1 MTSPTFE
8 VRGLN
13 ISSFSWQANNGAL
26 QFREALAPAKA
37 MGVNTLIFDIALEQ
51 DSLTSS
57 QVRLTKQN
65 GGNNGYSYDGAT
77 LLPQMI
83 SEAHAM
89 GFDVWVKPIVLIGG
103 LASNGPETYQWS
115 SIAPTSPAQWFA
127 SYQQRLLEIVSFI
140 EPLKT
145 EGLLL
150 GNELMSMTREIAY
163 RPDWISLINAVSSNF
178 SGKIGYNAS
187 GLSQP
192 SVMPDE
198 LSQLVFLDALDFI
211 GISTYPR
218 LYGDLSP
225 TREQMM
231 AGWFAD
237 YYGHDNLIQ
246 DIRDLIADNPN
257 LDVYLTELGSPAT
270 DGGNV
275 MVYDTLGNATLDP
288 RYLVRDLAEQRL
300 FFDVALEVLAR
311 ELGNQ
316 IGGIFPY
323 GWSAT
328 KSFIE
333 DTPSTA
339 QIYTWSLE
347 GKPATEV
354 IAQWYLGQRS
364 AVGAD
369 LAGTGRADNLGT
381 GFFDDVIRGGRG
393 DDVLNGGQGSD
404 TLWGDGLPPL
414 SESTVKISIQ
424 CSGALY
430 QGIAPI
436 VSVWVNGNKVGT
448 IDIDETETYRSPEGQ
463 AWHGPELYTFSIP
476 GGTPISDLRIVE
488 ENWAGTS
495 ASSNRNLYLDSISI
509 NDSALAGPWV
519 MVSENGQEAPG
530 ALAIYSNGYMRLDA
544 LAYNTSLTEA
554 ITDNDTLSGG
564 TGNDTLDGGA
574 DRDFAIFAATQA
586 SSKLAKTENGWTVSS
601 TADGFDTLT
610 NIERLQFADKK
621 IALDL
626 TPDGNA
632 GQAMEFIGIIAPTLL
647 NSAPIRG
654 LIISLFDQGNTMEGL
669 CQLALDIG
677 LAPKATNATLA
688 NAVFSNV
695 TGGGIASQEMTNA
708 LVGYIEGHSQ
718 ANFLATV
725 AGMHINVDLVG
736 LQQTGIEYSL

>member
-8 VRGLN
+8 VRGLHV
-13 ISSFSWQANNGAL
+13 SSFSWQANNGAQ
-26 QFREALAPAKA
+26 QFREALGPAKA

-51 DSLTSS
+51 DSLTAS

-65 GGNNGYSYDGAT
+65 GGSNGYSYDGAA

-150 GNELMSMTREIAY
+150 GSELMSMTREVAY
-163 RPDWISLINAVSSNF
+163 RPDWISLINALSANF
-178 SGKIGYNAS
+178 SGEIGYQAS

-192 SVMPDE
+192 SDMPDE
-198 LSQLVFLDALDFI
+198 LSQLVFLDVLDFI
-211 GISTYPR
+211 GISAYPR

-246 DIRDLIADNPN
+246 DIRKLIADNPN
-257 LDVYLTELGSPAT
+257 LDVYFTELGSPAT

-275 MVYDTLGNATLDP
+275 MVYDTLGNATSDP

-300 FFDVALEVLAR
+300 FFEVALEVLAR

-316 IGGIFPY
+316 IGGVFPY
-323 GWSAT
+323 GWSAA

-364 AVGAD
+364 VVGAN
-369 LAGTGRADNLGT
+369 LAGTGKAENLGA
-381 GFFDDVIRGGRG
+381 GFFDDMIRGGRG
-393 DDVLNGGQGSD
+393 NDILNGGQGSD
-404 TLWGDGLPPL
+404 TIYGDGLPPL
-414 SESTVKISIQ
+414 TQSNVELLIRG
-424 CSGALY
+424 SGALY

-436 VSVWVNGNKVGT
+436 VTIWVNGTKIGT
-448 IDIDETETYRSPEGQ
+448 IDVLETETYRAPDGQ
-463 AWHGPELYTFSIP
+463 AWHGLDTYRFELAA
-476 GGTPISDLRIVE
+476 GTAITDLRIVE
-488 ENWAGTS
+488 ENWAG
-495 ASSNRNLYLDSISI
+495 SSPSSHRDFYVDSISV
-509 NDSALAGPWV
+509 DGTQLTGPWV
-519 MVSENGQEAPG
+519 MVLANGHVQ
-530 ALAIYSNGYMRLDA
+530 SNARSVYADGYMQLDA
-544 LAYNTSLTEA
+544 SAYNA
-554 ITDNDTLSGG
+554 TLSSAFSDDDSIDGG
-564 TGNDTLDGGA
+564 LGIDTAAYIGSFSNYSLAKDTAGWNIHSTLDG
-574 DRDFAIFAATQA
+574 T
-586 SSKLAKTENGWTVSS
+586 
-601 TADGFDTLT
+601 DTLT
-610 NIERLQFADKK
+610 NIERLKFSDKN
-621 IALDL
+621 IALDV
-626 TPDGNA
+626 TPSGNA
-632 GQAMEFIGIIAPTLL
+632 GQAMEFIGVIAPAQLD
-647 NSAPIRG
+647 SAPIRG

-669 CQLALDIG
+669 CQLALDIN
-677 LAPKATNATLA
+677 LVPKASNADLA
-688 NAVFSNV
+688 NAIFSNV
-695 TGGGIASQEMTNA
+695 TGGGTASQDMTNA
-708 LVGYIEGHSQ
+708 LVDYIESHSQ

-736 LQQTGIEYSL
+736 LQQTGIEYTL

>member
-13 ISSFSWQANNGAL
+13 VSSFSWQANNGAQ

-65 GGNNGYSYDGAT
+65 GDSNGYSYDGAT

-83 SEAHAM
+83 REAHAM

-103 LASNGPETYQWS
+103 LASNGSETYQWS

-140 EPLKT
+140 EPLNT

-178 SGKIGYNAS
+178 SGEIGYNAS

-192 SVMPDE
+192 LVMPDE
-198 LSQLVFLDALDFI
+198 LSQLIFLDALDFI
-211 GISTYPR
+211 GISAYPR

-246 DIRDLIADNPN
+246 DIRKLIADNPN

-275 MVYDTLGNATLDP
+275 MVYDTLRNATSDP
-288 RYLVRDLAEQRL
+288 RYFVRDLAEQRL

-311 ELGNQ
+311 ELGSQ
-316 IGGIFPY
+316 IGGVFPY
-323 GWSAT
+323 GWSAA
-328 KSFIE
+328 KYFIE

-364 AVGAD
+364 AVGTD
-369 LAGTGRADNLGT
+369 LAGTGKADNLGT

-393 DDVLNGGQGSD
+393 NDVLSGGQGFD

-414 SESTVKISIQ
+414 TQSNIELLIQ
-424 CSGALY
+424 GSGALY

-436 VSVWVNGNKVGT
+436 VTIWVNGTKIGT
-448 IDIDETETYRSPEGQ
+448 IDVLETETYRAPDGQ
-463 AWHGPELYTFSIP
+463 AWHGLDTYRFEVVA
-476 GGTPISDLRIVE
+476 GTAITDLRIVE
-488 ENWAGTS
+488 ENWAGS
-495 ASSNRNLYLDSISI
+495 APSSHRDFYVDSISI
-509 NDSALAGPWV
+509 DGTQLAGPWV
-519 MVSENGQEAPG
+519 MVMANGQVQSNARS
-530 ALAIYSNGYMRLDA
+530 IYADGYMQLDTS
-544 LAYNTSLTEA
+544 AYNATLTSAFSDDDSIDGGLGL
-554 ITDNDTLSGG
+554 DTAAYIGSHANYSLSKDTAGW
-564 TGNDTLDGGA
+564 NIHSTLDG
-574 DRDFAIFAATQA
+574 T
-586 SSKLAKTENGWTVSS
+586 
-601 TADGFDTLT
+601 DTLT
-610 NIERLQFADKK
+610 NIERLQFADKN
-621 IALDL
+621 IALDV
-626 TPDGNA
+626 TADGNA
-632 GQAMEFIGIIAPTLL
+632 GKALEFIGMLAFNKVTDKAIV
-647 NSAPIRG
+647 G
-654 LIISLFDQGNTMEGL
+654 EIISYFDQLPSMHDIN
-669 CQLALDIG
+669 QLAISAGLTRALAGGDSSNAALAQLVFRNVVGHEASAGDIDSLVSYMDGRNANMTQADFLTAIAG
-677 LAPKATNATLA
+677 LELNQAAYWI
-688 NAVFSNV
+688 
-695 TGGGIASQEMTNA
+695 GWASIHR
-708 LVGYIEGHSQ
+708 G
-718 ANFLATV
+718 
-725 AGMHINVDLVG
+725 
-736 LQQTGIEYSL
+736 